1 MPLAQIILKIHPKSL
16 NWLTTLLH
24 QYSISVFSHKSNSIA
39 TLNAREAQYEAQR
52 SALKKRIDA
61 LKKAQKDQI
70 KTEQATGYN
79 RKTVDRQRKNSLK
92 NILTRKSTIT
102 SKFSPTAQKIQLSKK
117 KVNFIEVSGVSQ
129 DEKFRIKMG
138 IKTSLA
144 SPNLYNLGLKNIR

>member
-1 MPLAQIILKIHPKSL
+1 MPFTKMSHHMPLAQIILKIHPKSL

-70 KTEQATGYN
+70 KTPQKTEQATGYN

-117 KVNFIEVSGVSQ
+117 ESLSL
-129 DEKFRIKMG
+129 KFPGFLRMR
-138 IKTSLA
+138 
-144 SPNLYNLGLKNIR
+144 NLG